1 MAGLSHAAADA
12 ARAFRF
18 VDGNAQL
25 VLLPWVNA
33 TGSGPGSF
41 SPSKR
46 PILPCG
52 MRRGTRK
59 GLYMRNFT
67 KGLMGT
73 FAAASVALTAPAY
86 AGVAAPAKADG
97 FHQLDQSSDFYKK
110 RKDRR
115 YYARDQRVNDNTRVW
130 RDNDG
135 RYRCKKDNGTT
146 GLLIGGAVGGVA
158 GHEIAGGGDKLLGT
172 VLGAAGGA
180 LLGREI
186 DKSKYSCR

>member
-1 MAGLSHAAADA
+1 
-12 ARAFRF
+12 
-18 VDGNAQL
+18 
-25 VLLPWVNA
+25 
-33 TGSGPGSF
+33 
-41 SPSKR
+41 
-46 PILPCG
+46 
-52 MRRGTRK
+52 
-59 GLYMRNFT
+59 MRNFT
-67 KGLMGT
+67 KGLMGA

-86 AGVAAPAKADG
+86 AGLAAPAQADG
-97 FHQLDQSSDFYKK
+97 FHKLDQSSDFYKK

-115 YYARDQRVNDNTRVW
+115 YYARDEQIGNNTRVW

-146 GLLIGGAVGGVA
+146 GLLIGGAVGGLA

-186 DKSKYSCR
+186 DKSKYRCR

>member
-1 MAGLSHAAADA
+1 
-12 ARAFRF
+12 
-18 VDGNAQL
+18 
-25 VLLPWVNA
+25 
-33 TGSGPGSF
+33 
-41 SPSKR
+41 
-46 PILPCG
+46 
-52 MRRGTRK
+52 
-59 GLYMRNFT
+59 MRNFT
-67 KGLMGT
+67 KGLMGA

-86 AGVAAPAKADG
+86 AGLAAPAQADG
-97 FHQLDQSSDFYKK
+97 FRKFDQSSDFYKK

-115 YYARDQRVNDNTRVW
+115 YYARDEQIGNNTRVW

-146 GLLIGGAVGGVA
+146 GLLIGGAVGGLA

-186 DKSKYSCR
+186 DKSKYRCR